1 MRKQAQI
8 EVILQNVW
16 PVGNIEIM
24 KDKKRMRKSL
34 GLKKKQRRS
43 EKSMEC
49 GTLNW
54 IHIQKIFTWII
65 DKIWNII
72 AYMLIS

>member
-16 PVGNIEIM
+16 PVGNIEVM

-43 EKSMEC
+43 EK
-49 GTLNW
+49 
-54 IHIQKIFTWII
+54 
-65 DKIWNII
+65 
-72 AYMLIS
+72 